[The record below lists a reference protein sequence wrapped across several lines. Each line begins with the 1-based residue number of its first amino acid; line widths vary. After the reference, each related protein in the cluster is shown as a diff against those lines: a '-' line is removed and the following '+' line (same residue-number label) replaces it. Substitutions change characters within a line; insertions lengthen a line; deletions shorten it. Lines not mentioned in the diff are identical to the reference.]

1 MFVPWPIQVAEQK
14 MKDKIFEKQLILLI
28 TKLEKQEISEKE
40 YAQKLI
46 EYLKKSVERT
56 KS

>member
-14 MKDKIFEKQLILLI
+14 MKDKIFEKQLVLLI